1 MRGLPAGRQDS
12 QLLFMTIEEELLLA
26 VRAQEGDKEALGL
39 LWDAITPKLYG
50 YCMNVLRDKT
60 IAEDVHQQT
69 WLKAIANIHS
79 FKPKGVR
86 FSAWLFAIARNEC
99 RQHWR
104 TRTHESID
112 TLTDTAAQS
121 SIPHHEGKFLIA
133 HILNKLSNEEQEILR
148 LRYIADLS
156 FREIASVLNVTAITA
171 RVRVHRAIA
180 RARKFI

>member
-1 MRGLPAGRQDS
+1 
-12 QLLFMTIEEELLLA
+12 MTQEEELSLA
-26 VRAQEGDKEALGL
+26 VRAQDGDKEALGL

-60 IAEDVHQQT
+60 LAEDVYQQT
-69 WLKAIANIHS
+69 WLKAIENIQR
-79 FKPKGVR
+79 FRPRGVR

-99 RQHWR
+99 RQQWR

-112 TLTDTAAQS
+112 ALHNDTAQS
-121 SIPHHEGKFLIA
+121 ATPRYEEKLLVE
-133 HILNKLSNEEQEILR
+133 HILNKLSETEREILQ

-156 FREIASVLNVTAITA
+156 FKEVARALNISTLSA
-171 RVRVHRAIA
+171 RVRVHRALT

>member
-1 MRGLPAGRQDS
+1 
-12 QLLFMTIEEELLLA
+12 MTIEEELSLA
-26 VRAQEGDKEALGL
+26 ARAQTGDKEALGL

-60 IAEDVHQQT
+60 LAEDVHQQT
-69 WLKAIANIHS
+69 WLKAITNIHS
-79 FKPKGVR
+79 FKPKGIR
-86 FSAWLFAIARNEC
+86 FSAWLFAIAHNEC

-104 TRTHESID
+104 SRTHEPLDIIENDGAYSV
-112 TLTDTAAQS
+112 APS
-121 SIPHHEGKFLIA
+121 HETHCMIENVLK
-133 HILNKLSNEEQEILR
+133 KLPEKDREALQ

-156 FREIASVLNVTAITA
+156 FKEVARVLNISALTA

>member
-1 MRGLPAGRQDS
+1 
-12 QLLFMTIEEELLLA
+12 MTIEEELSLTT
-26 VRAQEGDKEALGL
+26 RAQAGDKEALGL

-50 YCMNVLRDKT
+50 YCMNVFRDKT
-60 IAEDVHQQT
+60 LAEDTLQQT
-69 WLKAIANIHS
+69 WLKAIANIQL
-79 FKPKGVR
+79 FKPRGVR

-112 TLTDTAAQS
+112 ALSDTVAQS
-121 SIPHHEGKFLIA
+121 PMPRYEEKLLIG
-133 HILNKLSNEEQEILR
+133 HILNKLSEEDQEIIR

-156 FREIASVLNVTAITA
+156 FREIAIVLTISTISA

-180 RARKFI
+180 RARKYI